1 MISVTSTHS
10 KYFVTDLNSDDCVM
24 NRRARNISRYVRRH
38 LIFLLKTMKL
48 CVPSSHTAAEV
59 WGDQG
64 HLWELQTLT
73 MDHFNFNR

>member
-1 MISVTSTHS
+1 
-10 KYFVTDLNSDDCVM
+10 
-24 NRRARNISRYVRRH
+24 
-38 LIFLLKTMKL
+38 MKL

-73 MDHFNFNR
+73 IAMDHLTLTVNQRSKRVDMSDLIRYKYQHYIL